1 MRRKHLSFLSF
12 LLKHPVPLILSF
24 LLLYLIVG
32 AAAPFW
38 RPKSLSPETK
48 KAIESASFRQ
58 EEPGQDRAM
67 LLETNQSAWDERM
80 RLMSMAKERIIL
92 STFDFRDGESPR
104 DLMAL
109 MLHKADQGVK
119 VSILV
124 DGFSGLVRMEPSP
137 MFRALSTHPN
147 IQIKILSLIHI

>member
-38 RPKSLSPETK
+38 RSKSLSPETK

-67 LLETNQSAWDERM
+67 LLETNQSAWDERIA
-80 RLMSMAKERIIL
+80 S
-92 STFDFRDGESPR
+92 
-104 DLMAL
+104 
-109 MLHKADQGVK
+109 
-119 VSILV
+119 
-124 DGFSGLVRMEPSP
+124 
-137 MFRALSTHPN
+137 
-147 IQIKILSLIHI
+147 